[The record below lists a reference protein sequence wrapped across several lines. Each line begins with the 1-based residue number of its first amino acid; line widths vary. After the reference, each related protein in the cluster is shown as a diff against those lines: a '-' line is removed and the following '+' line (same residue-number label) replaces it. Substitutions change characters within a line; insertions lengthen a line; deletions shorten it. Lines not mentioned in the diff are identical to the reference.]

1 MNNEINVEKGNIIP
15 KEKDKFGGYISRLV
29 LNNNTEI
36 TINESDIVVF
46 VGPNNVG
53 KSQSLKDIYQLCEGK
68 KTSIVIKDIEIVK
81 RKGDIFKLLDSI
93 STVNDY
99 GSYKGI
105 LDLDLALILM
115 IFQDTIQNSIIKIR
129 DHYLSHI

>member
-53 KSQSLKDIYQLCEGK
+53 KSQSLKDIYQLCEGE
-68 KTSIVIKDIEIVK
+68 KTSIVIK
-81 RKGDIFKLLDSI
+81 LS
-93 STVNDY
+93 
-99 GSYKGI
+99 
-105 LDLDLALILM
+105 LI
-115 IFQDTIQNSIIKIR
+115 
-129 DHYLSHI
+129 HI